1 MKQLQMTPE
10 LADMIH
16 KSVGEDVDT
25 SKLAV
30 FETIAL
36 NTKPL
41 PGKRGTIFEHAV
53 VTPLT
58 LSQMVDYVNTPGK
71 SLPLISDHD
80 LTGSPKG
87 RFFHAGL
94 HYDDADVM
102 NTLEMRALFYLDETE
117 ADTIAKLNAGSLDE
131 VSVAFLSSAFLCS
144 ECGWDYFEFGDSD
157 HIHSSTC
164 ANGHQ
169 IGKDGVHAD
178 MVGLNQFIELSL
190 VARGAA
196 DNPKIVGKSQSK
208 LAPESAYRLAAKGFD
223 TDALILRASLGKEEE
238 FQMDT
243 AKLMQDYVTSASQVA
258 TLSLEK
264 GQLTT
269 VNTELTTKL
278 TAAEA
283 DVVRLTGELSTA
295 QTALEAAK
303 AAPDTAAIAERDE
316 AVTLLKEQVNALL
329 VATGKPKLEGDAMP
343 SKVAELKAKIT
354 ELTDGLTAILPTGG
368 RGTGSGGNGA
378 AAELSFNPNAY
389 TLGSR
394 K

>member
-1 MKQLQMTPE
+1 
-10 LADMIH
+10 MIH

-41 PGKRGTIFEHAV
+41 PGKRGTIFEKAV

-58 LSQMVDYVNTPGK
+58 LSQMVDFVNTPGK

-94 HYDDADVM
+94 SYDED
-102 NTLEMRALFYLDETE
+102 LEMRALFYLDDTE

-144 ECGWDYFEFGDSD
+144 ECGWDYFEFGDSE
-157 HIHSSTC
+157 HIHSRTC

-178 MVGLNQFIELSL
+178 MVGLNQFVELSL

-223 TDALILRASLGKEEE
+223 TDSLILRASLGKEEE

-264 GQLTT
+264 SQLESAKTD
-269 VNTELTTKL
+269 LTTKL
-278 TAAEA
+278 SAAEA
-283 DVVRLTGELSTA
+283 DVVRLTGELQTA
-295 QTALEAAK
+295 QAAASTQPD
-303 AAPDTAAIAERDE
+303 AAVAAERDE
-316 AVTLLKEQVNALL
+316 AVVLLKEQVNALL

-368 RGTGSGGNGA
+368 RGTGAGGEGNDK
-378 AAELSFNPNAY
+378 AELAFNPAAF
-389 TLGSR
+389 TLGTR